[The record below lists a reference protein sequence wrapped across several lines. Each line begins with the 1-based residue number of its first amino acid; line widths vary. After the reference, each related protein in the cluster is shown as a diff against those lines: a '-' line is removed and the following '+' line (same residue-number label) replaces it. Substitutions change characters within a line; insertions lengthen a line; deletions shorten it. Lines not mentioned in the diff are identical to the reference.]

1 MKKKV
6 LVLFMICL
14 MAFAGTEA
22 YAAEYDVMPCYNVVT
37 AANSIISSTD
47 DGIDIKILVYTPS
60 DTSLDRV
67 NIEVKLKRTSGAV
80 AKTYN
85 QAMTK
90 QISTFMFLET
100 ANVNVSGSYYYEFT
114 AKCYKN
120 GSLVDTV
127 TGTSRTIS
135 HSV

>member
-1 MKKKV
+1 MKRKV
-6 LVLFMICL
+6 IVLFMICL

-22 YAAEYDVMPCYNVVT
+22 YAAEYGVMPCYNVVSM
-37 AANSIISSTD
+37 ANSIILSAD
-47 DGIDIKILVYTPS
+47 DGVDMKILVCAPN
-60 DTSLDRV
+60 DDSLDRV
-67 NIEVKLKRTSGAV
+67 SIEVKLKRTSGAV

-85 QAMTK
+85 QTMDK
-90 QISTFMFLET
+90 QGSTFMFLET
-100 ANVNVSGSYYYEFT
+100 ASVSVSSYYLYEYT

-127 TGTSRTIS
+127 TGTSRTIY